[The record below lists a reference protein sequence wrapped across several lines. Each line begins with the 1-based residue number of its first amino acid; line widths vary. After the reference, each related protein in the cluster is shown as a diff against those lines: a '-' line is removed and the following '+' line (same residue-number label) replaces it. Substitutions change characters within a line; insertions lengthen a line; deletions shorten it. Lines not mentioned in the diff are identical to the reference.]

1 MHEHVLYACAVQ
13 GLARTLYCL
22 VAAYNIGLAS
32 AAYAQAEPEKTPQDV
47 EKVIASDEY
56 KELVK
61 EGMLKYTRGFWPE
74 ARAYFLKAHQ
84 LAPNARTLRGLAL
97 VSYDSRHYVDAID
110 FAEQSLA
117 HSVHPVADKMA
128 EDLKQ
133 LVSQAQN
140 LIGHAQ
146 LVTTPSAAELRVDG
160 ALVARRADG
169 SIWLDPGEHELS
181 VSAPG
186 YFAETR
192 RLHAEAERPVR
203 VEIVL
208 KSSAVTPVQVA
219 VRPAQAHSQERSAL
233 PWVVVGISGAVAA
246 AGGVMLAL
254 DQSSTDGK
262 SSALTPLGG
271 ALLGVGAVGVIV
283 GITWSLSPRTEEAP
297 ATASLQLSPVAAQ
310 LSGTF

>member
-1 MHEHVLYACAVQ
+1 
-13 GLARTLYCL
+13 L
-22 VAAYNIGLAS
+22 VAAYSITWAS

-56 KELVK
+56 KELVR

-97 VSYDSRHYVDAID
+97 VSYDSRHYVDASD
-110 FAEQSLA
+110 YAEQSLA
-117 HSVHPVADKMA
+117 HAVQPVNDKMA
-128 EDLKQ
+128 EELKQ
-133 LVSQAQN
+133 LISQAKA
-140 LIGHAQ
+140 LIVRAE

-160 ALVARRADG
+160 MLVARRADG
-169 SIWLDPGEHELS
+169 SLWLDPGEHELS

-186 YFAETR
+186 YFSDTR
-192 RLHAEAERPVR
+192 KLQAEAEHPMRI
-203 VEIVL
+203 EIAL
-208 KSSAVTPVQVA
+208 KSSAVTSVQVA
-219 VRPAQAHSQERSAL
+219 AKPARARAEERSAL

-246 AGGVMLAL
+246 AGGIMLAV
-254 DQSSTDGK
+254 DQSSSDGK
-262 SSALTPLGG
+262 SSAWSPLGG

-283 GITWSLSPRTEEAP
+283 GLTWSLSPESEEAP
-297 ATASLQLSPVAAQ
+297 ARAQLRLSPLAAQ